1 MIDTHSHLYLEE
13 FDDDRHEA
21 VLRAKDA
28 GVEHLI
34 LPNVDAETVGRM
46 LEMVAEYPRYVD
58 AAMGLHPTSVTA
70 DNTEFLN
77 FVDTE
82 LASGKYVAVGEV
94 GLDLYW
100 DSTFLNEQIDV
111 FTRQIA
117 MANKYDLPVIVHT
130 RNAMPQLIETLS
142 SIATTLPTMIFHS
155 FTGTADEAKEI
166 LVLEGDSQFFFGI
179 NGIVTF
185 KNSHMEDMLHTLG
198 LQRILLETDCP
209 YLAPV
214 PYRGKRNE
222 SAYVAKVCD
231 RLANIFAV
239 TPAEIDAI
247 TTANA
252 LRAFPKLK
260 I

>member
-13 FDDDRHEA
+13 FDADRHEA
-21 VLRAKDA
+21 VQRAKDA
-28 GVEHLI
+28 GVKHLI
-34 LPNVDAETVGRM
+34 LPNVDADTMEPM
-46 LEMVAEYPRYVD
+46 LLMAADYPGYVD

-70 DNTEFLN
+70 DNSLFLEY
-77 FVDTE
+77 VDKE
-82 LASGKYVAVGEV
+82 LATGKYIAVGEV

-100 DSTFLNEQIDV
+100 DSTFLAEQIDV

-117 MANKYDLPVIVHT
+117 MAVKYHLPVIVHT
-130 RNAMPQLIETLS
+130 RSAMPQLIATL
-142 SIATTLPTMIFHS
+142 AAFPDQLPTMIFHS
-155 FTGTADEAKEI
+155 FTGSAEEAREI
-166 LVLEGDSQFFFGI
+166 LNLEGSSQFFFGI

-185 KNSHMEDMLHTLG
+185 KNSHMEDMLHTVG
-198 LQRILLETDCP
+198 LERILLETDCP

-214 PYRGKRNE
+214 PFRGKRNE
-222 SAYVAKVCD
+222 SAYVERVCA
-231 RLANIFAV
+231 RVAEIFGT
-239 TPAEIDAI
+239 TPAEIDAA